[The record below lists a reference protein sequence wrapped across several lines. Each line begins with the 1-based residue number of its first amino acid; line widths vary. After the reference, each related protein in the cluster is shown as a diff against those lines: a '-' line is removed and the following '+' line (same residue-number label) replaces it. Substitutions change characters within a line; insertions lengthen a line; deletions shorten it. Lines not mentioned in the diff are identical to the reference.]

1 MTTEETRQAAEVM
14 LAFANGRGIEW
25 KYAGMVDYCW
35 RDVIQA
41 SWDWVDLEYRV
52 KPEPEQWAAKIWVHS
67 NGGCLPYR
75 DREPEDLWA
84 DAGWRLIFAKE
95 VLE

>member
-14 LAFANGRGIEW
+14 LAFAEGKKIELRSHNMGGKW
-25 KYAGMVDYCW
+25 IPATPEPTW
-35 RDVIQA
+35 
-41 SWDWVDLEYRV
+41 SWHTVEYRV
-52 KPEPEQWAAKIWVHS
+52 VTEPWAAKIWVHS

-84 DAGWRLIFAKE
+84 NAGWRLITVKE